1 MKLIVPFVAAALA
14 VPLPAWGVASVTDCT
29 DSIDFP
35 LSDVVSWSQT
45 QGSPEMIDVRSTLGT
60 FGSFAS
66 TFCLLS
72 TGLVDNITTL
82 TDHDYPPAG
91 SMFGDRVTVEWV
103 LDVPPDANSFLL
115 RSMFLSREYPEWVGS
130 EYNDTMEIWLDG
142 TAWSGQILFD
152 SVGSLVT
159 VNNSLFTVTDPAT
172 LAGSGFDQDGT
183 TGWLVSTAP
192 VTPGDQITITFSLW
206 DESDGVWD
214 SAALLDYFTWSS
226 GTISMPYTTWAD
238 DDGMP
243 GTGPTEPTGPLPPI
257 ELAYASPKV
266 LPLDDPPSVRLHG
279 AGFIDDMTVLVG
291 GETVPFTLVTDAELE
306 LSALPAASALGLP
319 EGGPV
324 DIFIQRGFVSATL
337 ASGLVYS
344 DEAGAPP
351 DVESIGPLTLPTGG
365 GEVVV
370 QGTGL
375 DVLGWG
381 LRWAD
386 GPYIEGFTATPGA
399 NPSTSV
405 TLDIP
410 GGEPGVLE
418 LWAEV
423 PASDP
428 LIWPVVRQ
436 APPSAPEAVDVED
449 EPASASCSTASSTPS
464 ALALLLLPL
473 LGWRRR
479 RA

>member
-45 QGSPEMIDVRSTLGT
+45 QGAPEMIDVRSTLGT

-72 TGLVDNITTL
+72 TGLVDNITSNL
-82 TDHDYPPAG
+82 DHDYPPGG
-91 SMFGDRVTVEWV
+91 SMAGDQVSIEWV
-103 LDVPPDANSFLL
+103 LDVPAGANSFLL

-152 SVGSLVT
+152 SVGNSVT
-159 VNNSLFTVTDPAT
+159 VNNGLFAVTNPAT

-192 VTPGDQITITFSLW
+192 VTPGDQITITFTIW

-226 GTISMPYTTWAD
+226 GTISLPYTTWAD

-243 GTGPTEPTGPLPPI
+243 TTEPTEPPVGSVP

-279 AGFIDDMTVLVG
+279 AGFTDDMTVLIG
-291 GETVPFTLVTDAELE
+291 GEPVPYALLTDSEIE
-306 LSALPAASALGLP
+306 LSALPSASALGLP
-319 EGGPV
+319 DGGPV
-324 DIFIQRGFVSATL
+324 DILVQRWSASVTL

-351 DVESIGPLTLPTGG
+351 DVESIGPLTLPVEG
-365 GEVVV
+365 GEVVA

-375 DVLGWG
+375 DVLTWG

-386 GPYIEGFTATPGA
+386 GPYIDGFTATPGA

-410 GGEPGVLE
+410 AGEPGLLE

-428 LIWPVVRQ
+428 LVWPVVRQ
-436 APPSAPEAVDVED
+436 APPTPSEAIDAED
-449 EPASASCSTASSTPS
+449 EPASASCSTASGPPS

-479 RA
+479 RS

>member
-35 LSDVVSWSQT
+35 AGDVVSWSQT
-45 QGSPEMIDVRSTLGT
+45 QGVPEMIDVRSTLGT

-72 TGLVDNITTL
+72 TGLVDNITANV
-82 TDHDYPPAG
+82 DHDYPPTG
-91 SMFGDRVTVEWV
+91 SMGGDRVSIEWV
-103 LDVPPDANSFLL
+103 LDVPADANSFLL

-152 SVGSLVT
+152 SVGNSVT
-159 VNNSLFTVTDPAT
+159 VNTGLFAVTSPST
-172 LAGSGFDQDGT
+172 MAGSGFDADGS

-192 VTPGDQITITFSLW
+192 VTPGDQITITFTLW

-243 GTGPTEPTGPLPPI
+243 TSEPI
-257 ELAYASPKV
+257 EPPVGLTLEIAYASPKV
-266 LPLDDPPSVRLHG
+266 VPLDAPPSVRLHG
-279 AGFIDDMTVLVG
+279 AGFTDDMTVLVG
-291 GETVPFTLVTDAELE
+291 GVVVSYVLVSDAELE
-306 LSALPAASALGLP
+306 LTDLPTASALGLP
-319 EGGPV
+319 GGGPV
-324 DIFIQRGFVSATL
+324 DILILRGEESATL

-351 DVESIGPLTLPTGG
+351 DVESIGPLTLPIEG

-386 GPYIEGFTATPGA
+386 GPYIDGFTATPGA

-405 TLDIP
+405 SLAIP
-410 GGEPGVLE
+410 AGEPGLLE

-428 LIWPVVRQ
+428 LVWPVVRQ
-436 APPSAPEAVDVED
+436 APPSAPEAVEAED
-449 EPASASCSTASSTPS
+449 EPASAGCSTGSSAPS
-464 ALALLLLPL
+464 GLALLLLPL

-479 RA
+479 RS